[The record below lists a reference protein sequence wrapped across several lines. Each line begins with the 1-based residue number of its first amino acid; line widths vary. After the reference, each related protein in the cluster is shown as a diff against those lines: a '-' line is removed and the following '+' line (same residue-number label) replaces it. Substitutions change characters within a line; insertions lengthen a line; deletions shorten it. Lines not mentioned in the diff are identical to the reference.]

1 MTDGGRGRRGAV
13 VLLRRRHHVMR
24 MGHNGLTWIVSRVM
38 VRGRNI
44 ARLGEG
50 VAGWSGA
57 RGIVLDGN
65 RDEVAVLPCGDG
77 RDSEGLLSERAG
89 WSHVSGRL
97 ALRRSEI
104 IVGGRGRLAV
114 GVVSLMS
121 QRRRDKHMGLGQV
134 RWGHTE
140 AVGHLRG
147 GRKVERIRAAAGAL
161 AGPHVPVVDVS
172 LQVSLG
178 QIGAFATLNDTT
190 HVERATLA
198 LFNPLDQVCTAVH
211 V

>member
-1 MTDGGRGRRGAV
+1 
-13 VLLRRRHHVMR
+13 
-24 MGHNGLTWIVSRVM
+24 M
-38 VRGRNI
+38 VRGRSI
-44 ARLGEG
+44 AGLGEG

-65 RDEVAVLPCGDG
+65 RDEVAVLPRGDG
-77 RDSEGLLSERAG
+77 RDAEGLLRERAG
-89 WSHVSGRL
+89 WSHISRRW

-104 IVGGRGRLAV
+104 IMGGRGRLTV

-121 QRRRDKHMGLGQV
+121 QRRRDEHMGLWQV
-134 RWGHTE
+134 RRGYTE

-147 GRKVERIRAAAGAL
+147 GRKVERIRAAAGAF

-178 QIGAFATLNDTT
+178 QIGALATLNDTT

-198 LFNPLDQVCTAVH
+198 LFNPLDRVCTAVH